1 MASPPVQY
9 EFAGQDTHI
18 LLVVLL
24 HATVWYVPA
33 AHVAAHVAMAAPP
46 VQYEL
51 AGQVEH
57 CRLVVLVH
65 AVVS

>member
-1 MASPPVQY
+1 MQY
-9 EFAGQDTHI
+9 EFTGHAVHC

-24 HATVWYVPA
+24 HVVVWYVPA
-33 AHVAAHVAMAAPP
+33 AHVAAHADMAAPP

-51 AGQVEH
+51 AGQVEQF
-57 CRLVVLVH
+57 RFVVLVH